1 MVSWRR
7 VEDTPDELGIAPVKI
22 ASWVTLRRPLNFMV
36 ALADRHQFNTHPLEK
51 RIMKSYVMGSLATI
65 LLLLPSAAVSFAQ
78 ASMSAAQE
86 AQQLRNDL
94 GQLQDRE
101 AEIKMRLVEL
111 DQELRP
117 ENIERYFAGVGS
129 TRPEE
134 LREARRKKLQ
144 IEKDRLQEQLGNI
157 GQDRARLESAIQTAE
172 SRAYYESAMTNSAA
186 PIQRRMS
193 PLAALLAGTNRK
205 VAAVA
210 ISLILIGAIVAL
222 VRHRKSRAS
231 R

>member
-1 MVSWRR
+1 
-7 VEDTPDELGIAPVKI
+7 
-22 ASWVTLRRPLNFMV
+22 
-36 ALADRHQFNTHPLEK
+36 
-51 RIMKSYVMGSLATI
+51 MKSYVMGSLAI
-65 LLLLPSAAVSFAQ
+65 LLLLVPSAAVSFAQ

-101 AEIKMRLVEL
+101 AEIKIRLVEL
-111 DQELRP
+111 DEELRP

-134 LREARRKKLQ
+134 LREMRRKKLQ
-144 IEKDRLQEQLGNI
+144 IEKDRLEAQLGTI

-172 SRAYYESAMTNSAA
+172 SRAYYESAMNSSAA

-222 VRHRKSRAS
+222 VRHRRSRAS
-231 R
+231 G